1 MEKRV
6 VYIAYLIIA
15 FVIFNFFYGFTDW
28 VASWQMWDWYLII
41 LLLTI
46 VSSLIIKYKQN
57 QRKLAVEQYAKENDR
72 RRIQLSQLLLFEQLD
87 KLNDELF
94 HELLQRFFEL
104 QGYEELEVSSNPI
117 TCGYDFMMW
126 NQGQKIIVKYFKR
139 VPMIENLYTDPEGLD
154 FALGELVTLKEIR
167 EFYGSMKDYDIQA
180 DIAIALSTSD
190 FEEEA
195 LLFASRN
202 GIKLMN
208 GHEFYEA
215 LNGLKE
221 EKTTISPS
229 PQVSVS

>member
-15 FVIFNFFYGFTDW
+15 FVFFNFFYGFTDW

-46 VSSLIIKYKQN
+46 VSLRMIKYKQN

-139 VPMIENLYTDPEGLD
+139 VPMIENLYTDPE
-154 FALGELVTLKEIR
+154 
-167 EFYGSMKDYDIQA
+167 
-180 DIAIALSTSD
+180 
-190 FEEEA
+190 
-195 LLFASRN
+195 
-202 GIKLMN
+202 
-208 GHEFYEA
+208 
-215 LNGLKE
+215 
-221 EKTTISPS
+221 
-229 PQVSVS
+229 